1 AQPTLGA
8 FSITPLANATLVTPN
23 PTAVTAQTVAP
34 AIVNVLLIGTDSRA
48 IDPTFR
54 TDTLIVV
61 SINKDAGTVSLLS
74 IPRDLFVY
82 FPTDGMGRINLAF
95 QAADSLGFK
104 GGGPALLEQ
113 TILYNLGIPIQY
125 YALVNFDGFRQVV

>member
-1 AQPTLGA
+1 M
-8 FSITPLANATLVTPN
+8 
-23 PTAVTAQTVAP
+23 
-34 AIVNVLLIGTDSRA
+34 
-48 IDPTFR
+48 
-54 TDTLIVV
+54 V

-82 FPTDGMGRINLAF
+82 VPTYGMARINLAY
-95 QAADSLGFK
+95 QAANNVAFK

-125 YALVNFDGFRQVV
+125 SHW